1 MKLPSA
7 TAAVVL
13 DTRREKAD
21 GSYPLKLRITYQ
33 RLRKYYSIGMD
44 LTEAT
49 WKDVEDKAK
58 TRRDLREIRERI
70 TDFEKRAEKV
80 IKGME
85 VFSFD
90 GFESLYFRS
99 ETEDARQAAL
109 RNDLAHAFTTHIKS
123 LDAEGRRATAESYG
137 NALSSL
143 TSYRKRLK
151 LPDITVDFLKG
162 YEKYM
167 ILEGRSAT
175 TIGIYLRAL
184 RAIINQAI
192 DQGVLTPKQY
202 PFGKNRYQIPGGR
215 NIKKALTLTEVERLF
230 HYPALPGSPE
240 DKARDFWVFS
250 YLCNGINLKDICRLK
265 WKDIDG
271 DRIVFIRAK
280 TARSTK
286 GKQKAVVAILTD
298 PAKEIIEKWGNT
310 EKRPESYV
318 FPILSPGITPKRER
332 ELIQYMNKYLNKYM
346 KRIAS
351 SLGIEK
357 PVTTYYA
364 RHSFATV
371 MKRSG
376 APIEF
381 ISESLGHNDLKT
393 TDNYLDSFEDD
404 VKREYTKALLNFG
417 KKEK

>member
-7 TAAVVL
+7 TASVVL

-44 LTEAT
+44 LTETT

-58 TRRDLREIRERI
+58 TRRDLREVRERI
-70 TDFEKRAEKV
+70 TDFEKRAERV
-80 IKGME
+80 IKAME
-85 VFSFD
+85 TFSFN
-90 GFESLYFRS
+90 GFEGLYFRS
-99 ETEDARQAAL
+99 EKEDARQAAL
-109 RNDLAHAFTTHIKS
+109 RNDLAHAFTTHIKN

-151 LPDITVDFLKG
+151 LSEITVDFLKG
-162 YEKYM
+162 YEKHM

-215 NIKKALTLTEVERLF
+215 NIKKALSLAEVEKLF

-240 DKARDFWVFS
+240 AKARDFWVFS

-265 WKDIDG
+265 WKDIDE

-286 GKQKAVVAILTD
+286 GKQKAIVAILID
-298 PAKEIIEKWGNT
+298 PAREIIEKWGT
-310 EKRPESYV
+310 REKDPESYV

-346 KRIAS
+346 KRIAT

-364 RHSFATV
+364 RHSFATI

-404 VKREYTKALLNFG
+404 TKREYAKALLNFR
-417 KKEK
+417 